1 MITSLASGFRR
12 YQASLSAALLLVV
25 VSAMFLPGAH
35 AGSLHTDPTPD
46 PNALVI
52 PGNTDGSLLTHALAP
67 FVAIAGAAVLAVL
80 ALKFAPRIV
89 KYVFKWVVMALR

>member
-1 MITSLASGFRR
+1 MIKVAFQRYRASF
-12 YQASLSAALLLVV
+12 AAAMLLLVV
-25 VSAMFLPGAH
+25 SAMYLPAVQ
-35 AGSLHTDPTPD
+35 ASSSRVDATPD